1 MGGKV
6 ITILLFVFLIN
17 ISLSISEKVEKADL
31 SKANKKA
38 RKFPKKVLFSMTQ
51 IYKVPKLINYLF
63 NHLPKL

>member
-38 RKFPKKVLFSMTQ
+38 RKFPRKVLFHDPNQQSSQ
-51 IYKVPKLINYLF
+51 INQ
-63 NHLPKL
+63 LPI